1 VEEILEGGDWEISV
15 SLIDLGEDGGV
26 DTGDGSLV
34 DFLFSNLTLE
44 VLGSLGVLG
53 EGKDVRVVAEEEHLL
68 LG

>member
-1 VEEILEGGDWEISV
+1 M

-26 DTGDGSLV
+26 DTGDGSLI

-44 VLGSLGVLG
+44 VLGSLRVLG